1 MNTFAPSWT
10 RWSAPTVAALLAAG
24 SLCGAHAQ
32 STGDGRFPVTDAQ
45 RRAAETVAQSGVP
58 LSALAAEAPESYTV
72 KSGDTLWGISALFL
86 TSPWRWPELWGMNKE
101 QLRNP
106 HLIYPGQTLVLVKG
120 ADGRA
125 TLRLADDGGAGS
137 LPGAPGDAVR
147 LSPRVRELGAAGRTA
162 IESIPGNVIEP
173 FLSRPLIVGAAELN
187 AFPRVVATQEG
198 RVFLGRGDIA
208 YARGLTD
215 PRVENYHVFRPALP
229 LFDPDDATRKRPVA
243 HEAFFL
249 GTAQVA
255 KRGEVATLRIQDSKE
270 EIGVGDR
277 LVPVQRLAVV
287 SYVPRAPE
295 RAVTGRILSVYGGL
309 VQAGTQSIVALNRGR
324 RDGLEVGH
332 VLSLLQVGA
341 TLPDRTSTKRETIK
355 LPDESIGHMFVFRV
369 FDNVSYALVM
379 RVAQPVKVGDRFT
392 QPDEG
397 AVGRPVNA
405 PR

>member
-1 MNTFAPSWT
+1 
-10 RWSAPTVAALLAAG
+10 
-24 SLCGAHAQ
+24 
-32 STGDGRFPVTDAQ
+32 
-45 RRAAETVAQSGVP
+45 
-58 LSALAAEAPESYTV
+58 
-72 KSGDTLWGISALFL
+72 
-86 TSPWRWPELWGMNKE
+86 
-101 QLRNP
+101 
-106 HLIYPGQTLVLVKG
+106 
-120 ADGRA
+120 
-125 TLRLADDGGAGS
+125 
-137 LPGAPGDAVR
+137 
-147 LSPRVRELGAAGRTA
+147 
-162 IESIPGNVIEP
+162 
-173 FLSRPLIVGAAELN
+173 
-187 AFPRVVATQEG
+187 
-198 RVFLGRGDIA
+198 
-208 YARGLTD
+208 
-215 PRVENYHVFRPALP
+215 
-229 LFDPDDATRKRPVA
+229 
-243 HEAFFL
+243 FFL